1 MVLKQLF
8 FSKNYEKSPSSS
20 GLHSQTPINHT
31 FELQYTSLLNT
42 SPNLNILTIGLS
54 LSLKQVISYVPTSR
68 HSFSSS
74 ILRYFCPYKN
84 SFFEVSDDVIACD
97 LPPLPQA
104 KILATPM
111 CSHEFW
117 FKWSIFAQ
125 LYYTHWSN
133 TPCKIGLSSQY
144 FQRGLIAHLS
154 QF

>member
-74 ILRYFCPYKN
+74 IQRYFCPYKN

-104 KILATPM
+104 KSWLRLCAPM
-111 CSHEFW
+111 NF
-117 FKWSIFAQ
+117 
-125 LYYTHWSN
+125 
-133 TPCKIGLSSQY
+133 GLSGA
-144 FQRGLIAHLS
+144 FLS
-154 QF
+154 NCTTRIGQIPHVK